1 MNIHN
6 ASFEFAAG
14 RLDQL
19 PESTIPEIV
28 FSGRSNVGKSSLIN
42 KLLNRKGLARVSATP
57 GKTGTINFYNL
68 KNCRLVDLPGY
79 GYAKVSQS
87 EKLRWAELV
96 EGYLHAERNVKL
108 VIQIIDMRH
117 EPSENDLDMID
128 FLLSTG
134 CYFVVVATKS
144 DKLNKTQ
151 HAAQLEM
158 LHELFHEV
166 DGLKLIPFS
175 IVNAEGVEEIRNMI
189 DNLCDTEQSK
199 GTL

>member
-1 MNIHN
+1 MNLEK
-6 ASFEFAAG
+6 ACFEFAAG

-19 PESTIPEIV
+19 PDSTIPEIV

-42 KLLNRKGLARVSATP
+42 KLLNRKGLARVSGTP

-68 KNCRLVDLPGY
+68 RNCRLVDLPGY

-96 EGYLHAERNVKL
+96 EGYLHAQRNVKL
-108 VIQIIDMRH
+108 VIQIIDIRH
-117 EPSENDLDMID
+117 EPTENDLDMID

-134 CYFVVVATKS
+134 CYFIVVATKS
-144 DKLNKTQ
+144 DKLNKTERVTQ
-151 HAAQLEM
+151 MEALE
-158 LHELFHEV
+158 ELFQDI

-175 IVNAEGVEEIRNMI
+175 IVTAEGVEEIRTMI
-189 DNLCDTEQSK
+189 DSLCEIKKVSK
-199 GTL
+199 